1 MTSSEACNN
10 SLGLYIDTLHSSSS
24 HHLKKGYHWKD
35 DGIYVKDRTE
45 GFVDGLLLLFFSLH
59 EMKEG
64 FVIHLTGLLPLD
76 YSVCIFS

>member
-1 MTSSEACNN
+1 MME
-10 SLGLYIDTLHSSSS
+10 
-24 HHLKKGYHWKD
+24 D